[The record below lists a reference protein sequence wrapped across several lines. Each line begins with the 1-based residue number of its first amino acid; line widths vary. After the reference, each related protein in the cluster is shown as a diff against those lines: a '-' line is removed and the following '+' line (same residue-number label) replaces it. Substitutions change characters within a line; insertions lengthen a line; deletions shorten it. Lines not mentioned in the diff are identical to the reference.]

1 MNKFIS
7 VVTPTFNEI
16 ENIELLYKEIKKIF
30 QDMSVNY
37 EHIVIDNNSN
47 DGTQELL
54 KKIAK
59 DDKNFKVILNSQ
71 NFGQVKSPF
80 YGLIQGK
87 GDATILICADFQT
100 PLNVIPKLIEKWN
113 IGEEKI
119 ILTQKIDSKE
129 NFFLKKTRDLY
140 YLLLKKFSEK
150 EILKHTTGDG
160 IYDKEIIEIFRRIE
174 DPSPFLRGLV
184 SEIGYKVGTVKY
196 HQQNRKFGNT
206 KNNFFSLFDVALLGL
221 IKHSNFFLRVM
232 TIFGLVM
239 SIMSFLSSLVFLLYK
254 LFFWNSFQ
262 VGIAPLV
269 IGVFFLGSI
278 QIFFLGLI
286 GEYVSLI
293 LSYKKKTP
301 LVVEKERINF

>member
-30 QDMSVNY
+30 QDIDIKY
-37 EHIVIDNNSN
+37 EHIVIDNNSD

-59 DDKNFKVILNSQ
+59 DDKNFKVIINSQ

-80 YGLIQGK
+80 HGLIQGK

-100 PLNVIPKLIEKWN
+100 PLSVIPKLIEKWN

-119 ILTQKIDSKE
+119 ILTQKITSEE
-129 NFFLKKTRDLY
+129 NIFLKGIRNFY

-150 EILKHTTGDG
+150 EIVKHTTGDG

-184 SEIGYKVGTVKY
+184 SEIGYKVGTVEY
-196 HQQNRKFGNT
+196 DQQNRKFGKT
-206 KNNFFSLFDVALLGL
+206 KNNFFSLFDIALLGL
-221 IKHSNFFLRVM
+221 IKYSNFFLRMM
-232 TIFGLVM
+232 TIFGLIMGV
-239 SIMSFLSSLVFLLYK
+239 MSFLSSVTFLLYK

-262 VGIAPLV
+262 LGIAPLV
-269 IGVFFLGSI
+269 IGMFFLASI

-293 LSYKKKTP
+293 LSYKKKYP
-301 LVVEKERINF
+301 IVIEKERINF

>member
-30 QDMSVNY
+30 QDIDIKY
-37 EHIVIDNNSN
+37 EHIVIDNNSD

-59 DDKNFKVILNSQ
+59 DDKNFKVIINSQ

-80 YGLIQGK
+80 HGLIQGK

-100 PLNVIPKLIEKWN
+100 PLSVIPKLIEKWN

-119 ILTQKIDSKE
+119 ILTQKITSEE
-129 NFFLKKTRDLY
+129 NIFLKGIRNFY

-150 EILKHTTGDG
+150 EIVKHTTGDG

-184 SEIGYKVGTVKY
+184 SEIGYKVGTVEY
-196 HQQNRKFGNT
+196 DQQNRKFGKT
-206 KNNFFSLFDVALLGL
+206 KNNFFSLFDIALLGL
-221 IKHSNFFLRVM
+221 IKYSNFFLRMM
-232 TIFGLVM
+232 TIFGLIMGV
-239 SIMSFLSSLVFLLYK
+239 MSFLSSVTFLLYK

-262 VGIAPLV
+262 LGIAPLV
-269 IGVFFLGSI
+269 IGMFFLASI

-293 LSYKKKTP
+293 LSYKKKYP
-301 LVVEKERINF
+301 LVIEKERINF

>member
-30 QDMSVNY
+30 QDIDIKY
-37 EHIVIDNNSN
+37 EHIVIDNNSD

-59 DDKNFKVILNSQ
+59 DDKNFKVIINSQ

-80 YGLIQGK
+80 HGLIQGK

-100 PLNVIPKLIEKWN
+100 PLSVIPKLIEKWN

-119 ILTQKIDSKE
+119 ILTQKITSEE
-129 NFFLKKTRDLY
+129 NIFLKGIRNFY
-140 YLLLKKFSEK
+140 YLLLTKFSEK
-150 EILKHTTGDG
+150 EIVKHTTGDG

-184 SEIGYKVGTVKY
+184 SEIGYKVGTVEY
-196 HQQNRKFGNT
+196 DQQNRKFGKT

-221 IKHSNFFLRVM
+221 IKHSNFFLRMM
-232 TIFGLVM
+232 TIFGLIMGV
-239 SIMSFLSSLVFLLYK
+239 MSFLSSVTFLLYK

-262 VGIAPLV
+262 LGIAPLV
-269 IGVFFLGSI
+269 IGMFFLASI

-293 LSYKKKTP
+293 LSYKKKYP
-301 LVVEKERINF
+301 IVIEKERINF

>member
-30 QDMSVNY
+30 QDIDIKY
-37 EHIVIDNNSN
+37 EHIVIDNNSD

-59 DDKNFKVILNSQ
+59 DDKNFKVIINSQ

-80 YGLIQGK
+80 HGLIQGK

-100 PLNVIPKLIEKWN
+100 PLSVIPKLIEKWN

-119 ILTQKIDSKE
+119 ILTQKITSEE
-129 NFFLKKTRDLY
+129 NIFLKGIRNFY

-150 EILKHTTGDG
+150 EIIKHTTGDG

-184 SEIGYKVGTVKY
+184 SEIGYKVGTVEY
-196 HQQNRKFGNT
+196 DQQNRKFGKT

-221 IKHSNFFLRVM
+221 IKHSNFFLRMM
-232 TIFGLVM
+232 TIFGLIMGV
-239 SIMSFLSSLVFLLYK
+239 MSFLSSVTFLLYK

-262 VGIAPLV
+262 LGIAPLV
-269 IGVFFLGSI
+269 IGMFFLASI

-293 LSYKKKTP
+293 LSYKKKYP
-301 LVVEKERINF
+301 LVIEKERINF

>member
-30 QDMSVNY
+30 EDIDIKY
-37 EHIVIDNNSN
+37 EHIVIDNNSD

-59 DDKNFKVILNSQ
+59 DDKNFKVIINSQ

-80 YGLIQGK
+80 HGLIQGK

-100 PLNVIPKLIEKWN
+100 PLSVIPKLIEKWN

-119 ILTQKIDSKE
+119 ILTQKITSEE
-129 NFFLKKTRDLY
+129 NIFLKGIRNFY

-150 EILKHTTGDG
+150 EIVKNTTGDG

-184 SEIGYKVGTVKY
+184 SEIGYKVGTVEY
-196 HQQNRKFGNT
+196 DQQNRKFGKT

-221 IKHSNFFLRVM
+221 IKHSNFFLRMM
-232 TIFGLVM
+232 TIFGLIMGV
-239 SIMSFLSSLVFLLYK
+239 MSFLSSVTFLLYK

-262 VGIAPLV
+262 LGIAPLV
-269 IGVFFLGSI
+269 IGMFFLASI

-293 LSYKKKTP
+293 LSYKKKYP
-301 LVVEKERINF
+301 IVIEKERINF

>member
-30 QDMSVNY
+30 QDIDIKY

-59 DDKNFKVILNSQ
+59 DDRNFKVIINSQ

-80 YGLIQGK
+80 HGLIQGK

-100 PLNVIPKLIEKWN
+100 PLSVIPKLIEKWN
-113 IGEEKI
+113 TGEEKI
-119 ILTQKIDSKE
+119 ILTQKITSEE
-129 NFFLKKTRDLY
+129 NIFLKGIRNFY

-150 EILKHTTGDG
+150 EIVKHTTGDG

-184 SEIGYKVGTVKY
+184 SEIGYKVGTVEY
-196 HQQNRKFGNT
+196 NQQNRKFGKT

-221 IKHSNFFLRVM
+221 IKHSNFFLRMM
-232 TIFGLVM
+232 TIFGLIMGV
-239 SIMSFLSSLVFLLYK
+239 MSFLSSVTFLLYK

-262 VGIAPLV
+262 LGIAPLV
-269 IGVFFLGSI
+269 IGMFFLASI

-293 LSYKKKTP
+293 LSYKKKYP
-301 LVVEKERINF
+301 LVIEKERINF

>member
-7 VVTPTFNEI
+7 VVTYTFNEI
-16 ENIELLYKEIKKIF
+16 ENIESLYKEIKKIL
-30 QDMSVNY
+30 QDMDIKY

-59 DDKNFKVILNSQ
+59 DDKNFKVIINSQ
-71 NFGQVKSPF
+71 NFGQSKSPF
-80 YGLIQGK
+80 YGLLQGK

-100 PLNVIPKLIEKWN
+100 PVNIIPKLIEKWN
-113 IGEEKI
+113 IGDEKI
-119 ILTQKIDSKE
+119 ILAQKITTEE
-129 NFFLKKTRDLY
+129 NFFLKKTRNFY
-140 YLLLKKFSEK
+140 YLLLTKFSEK
-150 EILKHTTGDG
+150 EMHKHTTGDG
-160 IYDKEIIEIFRRIE
+160 IYDKEVIEIFRRIE

-184 SEIGYKVGTVKY
+184 SEIGYKVGIVKY
-196 HQQNRKFGNT
+196 DQQKRKFGKS
-206 KNNFFSLFDVALLGL
+206 KNNLYSLFDIAISSL
-221 IKHSNFFLRVM
+221 IKHSNFFLRLM
-232 TIFGLVM
+232 TIFGL
-239 SIMSFLSSLVFLLYK
+239 IMGIISFLSSVAFLLYK

-262 VGIAPLV
+262 LGIAPLV
-269 IGVFFLGSI
+269 IGMFFLGSI

-301 LVVEKERINF
+301 LVIEKERINF

>member
-30 QDMSVNY
+30 QDIDIKY
-37 EHIVIDNNSN
+37 EHIVIDNNSD

-59 DDKNFKVILNSQ
+59 DDKNFKVIINSQ

-80 YGLIQGK
+80 HGLIQGK

-100 PLNVIPKLIEKWN
+100 PLSVIPKLIEKWN

-119 ILTQKIDSKE
+119 ILTQKITSEE
-129 NFFLKKTRDLY
+129 NIFLKGIRNFY

-150 EILKHTTGDG
+150 EIVKHTTGDG

-184 SEIGYKVGTVKY
+184 SEIGYKVGTVEY
-196 HQQNRKFGNT
+196 DQQNRKFGKT
-206 KNNFFSLFDVALLGL
+206 KNNFFSLFDIALLGL
-221 IKHSNFFLRVM
+221 IKYSNFFLRMM
-232 TIFGLVM
+232 TIFGLIMGV
-239 SIMSFLSSLVFLLYK
+239 MSFLSSVTFLLYK

-262 VGIAPLV
+262 LGIAPLV
-269 IGVFFLGSI
+269 IGMFFLASI

-293 LSYKKKTP
+293 LSYKQKYP
-301 LVVEKERINF
+301 IVIEKERINF

>member
-30 QDMSVNY
+30 QDIDIKY
-37 EHIVIDNNSN
+37 EHIVIDNNSD

-59 DDKNFKVILNSQ
+59 DDKNFKVIINSQ

-80 YGLIQGK
+80 HGLIQGK

-100 PLNVIPKLIEKWN
+100 PLSVIPKLIEKWN

-119 ILTQKIDSKE
+119 ILTQKITSEE
-129 NFFLKKTRDLY
+129 NIFLKGIRNFY

-150 EILKHTTGDG
+150 EIVKNTTGDG

-184 SEIGYKVGTVKY
+184 SEIGYKVGTVEY
-196 HQQNRKFGNT
+196 DQQNRKFGKT

-221 IKHSNFFLRVM
+221 IKHSNFFLRMM
-232 TIFGLVM
+232 TIFGLIMGV
-239 SIMSFLSSLVFLLYK
+239 MSFLSSVTFLLYK

-262 VGIAPLV
+262 LGIAPLV
-269 IGVFFLGSI
+269 IGMFFLASI

-293 LSYKKKTP
+293 LSYKKKYP
-301 LVVEKERINF
+301 IVIEKERINF

>member
-30 QDMSVNY
+30 QDIDIKY
-37 EHIVIDNNSN
+37 EHIVIDNNSD

-59 DDKNFKVILNSQ
+59 DDKNFKVIINSQ

-80 YGLIQGK
+80 HGLIQGK

-100 PLNVIPKLIEKWN
+100 PLSVIPKLIEKWN

-119 ILTQKIDSKE
+119 ILTQKITSEE
-129 NFFLKKTRDLY
+129 NIFLKGIRNFY

-150 EILKHTTGDG
+150 EIVKHTTGDG

-184 SEIGYKVGTVKY
+184 SEIGYKVGTVEY
-196 HQQNRKFGNT
+196 DQQNRKFGKT

-221 IKHSNFFLRVM
+221 IKHSNFFLRMM
-232 TIFGLVM
+232 TIFGLIMGV
-239 SIMSFLSSLVFLLYK
+239 MSFLSSVTFLLYK

-262 VGIAPLV
+262 LGIAPLV
-269 IGVFFLGSI
+269 IGMFFLASI

-293 LSYKKKTP
+293 LSYKKKYP
-301 LVVEKERINF
+301 LVIEKERINL

>member
-30 QDMSVNY
+30 QDIDIKY
-37 EHIVIDNNSN
+37 EHIVIDNNSD

-59 DDKNFKVILNSQ
+59 DDKNFKVIINSQ

-80 YGLIQGK
+80 HGLIQGK

-100 PLNVIPKLIEKWN
+100 PLSVIPKLIEKWN

-119 ILTQKIDSKE
+119 ILTQKITSEE
-129 NFFLKKTRDLY
+129 NIFLKGIRNFN

-150 EILKHTTGDG
+150 EIDKHTTGDG

-184 SEIGYKVGTVKY
+184 SEIGYKVGTVEY
-196 HQQNRKFGNT
+196 DQQNRKFGKT

-221 IKHSNFFLRVM
+221 IKHSNFFLRMM
-232 TIFGLVM
+232 TIFGLIMGV
-239 SIMSFLSSLVFLLYK
+239 MSFLSSVTFLLYK

-262 VGIAPLV
+262 LGIAPLV
-269 IGVFFLGSI
+269 IGMFFLASI

-293 LSYKKKTP
+293 LSYKKKYP
-301 LVVEKERINF
+301 LVIEKERINF

>member
-30 QDMSVNY
+30 QDIDIKY
-37 EHIVIDNNSN
+37 EHIVIDNNSD

-59 DDKNFKVILNSQ
+59 DDKNFKVIINSQ

-80 YGLIQGK
+80 HGLIQGK

-100 PLNVIPKLIEKWN
+100 PLSVIPKLIEKWN

-119 ILTQKIDSKE
+119 ILTQKITSEE
-129 NFFLKKTRDLY
+129 NIFLKGIRNFY

-150 EILKHTTGDG
+150 EIIKHTTGDG

-184 SEIGYKVGTVKY
+184 SEIGYKVGTVEY
-196 HQQNRKFGNT
+196 DQQNRKFGKT

-221 IKHSNFFLRVM
+221 IKHSNFFLRMM
-232 TIFGLVM
+232 TIFGLIMGV
-239 SIMSFLSSLVFLLYK
+239 MSFLSSVTFLLYK

-262 VGIAPLV
+262 LGIAPLV
-269 IGVFFLGSI
+269 IGMFFLASI

-293 LSYKKKTP
+293 LSYKKKYP
-301 LVVEKERINF
+301 IVIEKERINF

>member
-30 QDMSVNY
+30 QDIDIKY

-59 DDKNFKVILNSQ
+59 DDRNFKVIINSQ

-80 YGLIQGK
+80 HGLIQGK

-100 PLNVIPKLIEKWN
+100 PLSVIPKLIEKWN

-119 ILTQKIDSKE
+119 ILTQKITSEE
-129 NFFLKKTRDLY
+129 NIFLKGIRNFY

-150 EILKHTTGDG
+150 EIVKHTTGDG

-184 SEIGYKVGTVKY
+184 SEIGYKVGTVEY
-196 HQQNRKFGNT
+196 DQQNRKFGKT

-221 IKHSNFFLRVM
+221 IKHSNFFLRMM
-232 TIFGLVM
+232 TIFGLIMGV
-239 SIMSFLSSLVFLLYK
+239 MSFLSSVTFLLYK

-262 VGIAPLV
+262 LGIAPLV
-269 IGVFFLGSI
+269 IGMFFLASI

-293 LSYKKKTP
+293 LSYKKKYP
-301 LVVEKERINF
+301 LVIEKERINF

>member
-30 QDMSVNY
+30 QDIDIKY
-37 EHIVIDNNSN
+37 EHIVIDNNSD

-59 DDKNFKVILNSQ
+59 DDKNFKVIINSK

-80 YGLIQGK
+80 HGLIQGK

-100 PLNVIPKLIEKWN
+100 PLSVIPKLIEKWN

-119 ILTQKIDSKE
+119 ILTQKITSEE
-129 NFFLKKTRDLY
+129 NIFLKGIRNFY
-140 YLLLKKFSEK
+140 YLLLTKFSEK
-150 EILKHTTGDG
+150 EIVKHTTGDG

-184 SEIGYKVGTVKY
+184 SEIGYKVGTVEY
-196 HQQNRKFGNT
+196 DQQNRKFGKS

-221 IKHSNFFLRVM
+221 IKHSNFFLRMM
-232 TIFGLVM
+232 TIFGLIMGV
-239 SIMSFLSSLVFLLYK
+239 MSFLSSVTFLLYK

-262 VGIAPLV
+262 LGIAPLV
-269 IGVFFLGSI
+269 IGMFFLASI

-293 LSYKKKTP
+293 LSYKKKYP
-301 LVVEKERINF
+301 LVIEKERINF

>member
-30 QDMSVNY
+30 QEMDIKY

-59 DDKNFKVILNSQ
+59 DDRNFKVIINSQ

-80 YGLIQGK
+80 HGLIQGK

-100 PLNVIPKLIEKWN
+100 PLSIIPKLIAKWN
-113 IGEEKI
+113 IGDEKI
-119 ILTQKIDSKE
+119 ILTQKLTSEE
-129 NFFLKKTRDLY
+129 NIFLKSIRDFY

-184 SEIGYKVGTVKY
+184 SEIGYKVGTVEY
-196 HQQNRKFGNT
+196 DQQNRKFGKT
-206 KNNFFSLFDVALLGL
+206 KNNFFSLFDIALLGL
-221 IKHSNFFLRVM
+221 IKHSNFFLRMM
-232 TIFGLVM
+232 TIFGLIMGV
-239 SIMSFLSSLVFLLYK
+239 MSFLSSVTFLLYK

-262 VGIAPLV
+262 LGIAPLV
-269 IGVFFLGSI
+269 IGMFFLASV

-293 LSYKKKTP
+293 LSYKKKYP
-301 LVVEKERINF
+301 LVIEKERINF

>member
-30 QDMSVNY
+30 QDIDIKY
-37 EHIVIDNNSN
+37 EHIVIDNNSD

-59 DDKNFKVILNSQ
+59 DDKNFKVIINSQ

-80 YGLIQGK
+80 HGLIQGK

-100 PLNVIPKLIEKWN
+100 PLSVIPKLIEKWN

-119 ILTQKIDSKE
+119 ILTQKITSEE
-129 NFFLKKTRDLY
+129 NIFLKGIRNFY

-150 EILKHTTGDG
+150 EIVKQTTGDG

-184 SEIGYKVGTVKY
+184 SEIGYKVGTVEY
-196 HQQNRKFGNT
+196 DQQNRKFGKT

-221 IKHSNFFLRVM
+221 IKHSNFFLRMM
-232 TIFGLVM
+232 TIFGLIMGV
-239 SIMSFLSSLVFLLYK
+239 MSFLSSVTFLLYK

-262 VGIAPLV
+262 LGIAPLV
-269 IGVFFLGSI
+269 IGMFFLASI

-293 LSYKKKTP
+293 LSYKKKYP
-301 LVVEKERINF
+301 IVIEKERINF

>member
-30 QDMSVNY
+30 QDIDIKY
-37 EHIVIDNNSN
+37 EHIVIDNNSD

-59 DDKNFKVILNSQ
+59 DDKNFKVIINSQ

-80 YGLIQGK
+80 HGLIQGK

-100 PLNVIPKLIEKWN
+100 PLSVIPKLIEKWN

-119 ILTQKIDSKE
+119 ILTQKITSEE
-129 NFFLKKTRDLY
+129 NIFLKGIRNFY

-150 EILKHTTGDG
+150 EIVKHTTGDG

-184 SEIGYKVGTVKY
+184 SEIGYKVGTVEY
-196 HQQNRKFGNT
+196 DQQNRKFGKT

-221 IKHSNFFLRVM
+221 IKHSNFFLRMMIKM
-232 TIFGLVM
+232 T
-239 SIMSFLSSLVFLLYK
+239 
-254 LFFWNSFQ
+254 
-262 VGIAPLV
+262 
-269 IGVFFLGSI
+269 
-278 QIFFLGLI
+278 
-286 GEYVSLI
+286 
-293 LSYKKKTP
+293 
-301 LVVEKERINF
+301 

>member
-16 ENIELLYKEIKKIF
+16 GNIELLYKEIKKIF
-30 QDMSVNY
+30 QDIDIKY
-37 EHIVIDNNSN
+37 EHIVIDNNSD

-59 DDKNFKVILNSQ
+59 DDKNFKVIINSQ

-80 YGLIQGK
+80 HGLIQGK

-100 PLNVIPKLIEKWN
+100 PLSVIPKLIEKWN

-119 ILTQKIDSKE
+119 ILTQKITSEE
-129 NFFLKKTRDLY
+129 NIFLKGIRNFY

-150 EILKHTTGDG
+150 EIVKHTTGDG
-160 IYDKEIIEIFRRIE
+160 IYDKEIIKIFRRIE

-184 SEIGYKVGTVKY
+184 SEIGYKVGTVEY
-196 HQQNRKFGNT
+196 DQQNRKFGKT

-221 IKHSNFFLRVM
+221 IKHSNFFLRMM
-232 TIFGLVM
+232 TIFGLIMGV
-239 SIMSFLSSLVFLLYK
+239 MSFLSSVTFLLYK

-262 VGIAPLV
+262 LGIAPLV
-269 IGVFFLGSI
+269 IGMFFLASI

-293 LSYKKKTP
+293 LSYKKKYP
-301 LVVEKERINF
+301 LVIEKERINF

>member
-30 QDMSVNY
+30 QDIDIKY
-37 EHIVIDNNSN
+37 EHIVIDNNSD

-59 DDKNFKVILNSQ
+59 DDKNFKVIINSQ

-80 YGLIQGK
+80 HGLIQGK

-100 PLNVIPKLIEKWN
+100 PLSVITKLIEKWN

-119 ILTQKIDSKE
+119 ILTQKITSEE
-129 NFFLKKTRDLY
+129 NIFLKGIRNFY
-140 YLLLKKFSEK
+140 YLLLTKFSEK
-150 EILKHTTGDG
+150 EIVKHTTGDG

-184 SEIGYKVGTVKY
+184 SEIGYKVGTVEY
-196 HQQNRKFGNT
+196 DQQNRKFGKT

-221 IKHSNFFLRVM
+221 IKHSNFFLRMM
-232 TIFGLVM
+232 TIFGLIMGV
-239 SIMSFLSSLVFLLYK
+239 MSFLSSVTFLLYK

-262 VGIAPLV
+262 LGIAPLV
-269 IGVFFLGSI
+269 IGMFFLASI

-293 LSYKKKTP
+293 LSYKKKYP
-301 LVVEKERINF
+301 IVIEKERINF

>member
-30 QDMSVNY
+30 QDIDIKY
-37 EHIVIDNNSN
+37 EHIVIDNNSD

-59 DDKNFKVILNSQ
+59 DDKNFKVIINSQ

-80 YGLIQGK
+80 HGLIQGK

-100 PLNVIPKLIEKWN
+100 PLSVIPKLIEKWN

-119 ILTQKIDSKE
+119 ILTQKITSEE
-129 NFFLKKTRDLY
+129 NIFLKGKRNFD
-140 YLLLKKFSEK
+140 YLILKKFSEK
-150 EILKHTTGDG
+150 EIVKHTTGDG

-184 SEIGYKVGTVKY
+184 SEIGYKVGTVEY
-196 HQQNRKFGNT
+196 DQQNRKFGKT

-221 IKHSNFFLRVM
+221 IKHSNFFLRMM
-232 TIFGLVM
+232 TIFGLIMGV
-239 SIMSFLSSLVFLLYK
+239 MSFLSSVTFLLYK

-262 VGIAPLV
+262 LGIAPLV
-269 IGVFFLGSI
+269 IGMFFLASI

-293 LSYKKKTP
+293 LSYKKKYP
-301 LVVEKERINF
+301 LVIEKERINF

>member
-30 QDMSVNY
+30 QDIDIKY
-37 EHIVIDNNSN
+37 EHIVIDNNSD

-59 DDKNFKVILNSQ
+59 DDKNFKVIINSQ

-80 YGLIQGK
+80 HGLIQGK

-100 PLNVIPKLIEKWN
+100 PLSVIPKLIEKWN

-119 ILTQKIDSKE
+119 ILTQKITSEE
-129 NFFLKKTRDLY
+129 NIFLKGIRNFY
-140 YLLLKKFSEK
+140 YLLLTKFSEK
-150 EILKHTTGDG
+150 EIVKHTTGDG

-184 SEIGYKVGTVKY
+184 SEIGYKVGTVEY
-196 HQQNRKFGNT
+196 DQQNRKFGKT

-221 IKHSNFFLRVM
+221 IKHSNFFLRMM
-232 TIFGLVM
+232 TIFSLIMGV
-239 SIMSFLSSLVFLLYK
+239 MSFLSSVTFLLYK

-262 VGIAPLV
+262 LGIAPLV
-269 IGVFFLGSI
+269 IGMFFLASI

-293 LSYKKKTP
+293 LSYKKKYP
-301 LVVEKERINF
+301 LVIEKERINF

>member
-30 QDMSVNY
+30 QDIDIKY
-37 EHIVIDNNSN
+37 EHIVIDNNSD

-59 DDKNFKVILNSQ
+59 DDKNFKVIINSQ

-80 YGLIQGK
+80 HGLIQGK

-100 PLNVIPKLIEKWN
+100 PLSVIPKLIEKWN

-119 ILTQKIDSKE
+119 ILTQKITSEE
-129 NFFLKKTRDLY
+129 NIFLKGIRNFY

-150 EILKHTTGDG
+150 EIVKHTTGDG

-184 SEIGYKVGTVKY
+184 SEIGYKVGTVEY
-196 HQQNRKFGNT
+196 DQQNRKFGKT
-206 KNNFFSLFDVALLGL
+206 KNNFFSLFDIALLGL
-221 IKHSNFFLRVM
+221 IKHSNFFLRMM
-232 TIFGLVM
+232 TIFGLIMGV
-239 SIMSFLSSLVFLLYK
+239 MSFLSSVTFLLYK

-262 VGIAPLV
+262 LGIAPLV
-269 IGVFFLGSI
+269 IGMFFLASI

-293 LSYKKKTP
+293 LSYKKKYP
-301 LVVEKERINF
+301 IVIEKERINF

>member
-30 QDMSVNY
+30 QDIDIKY
-37 EHIVIDNNSN
+37 EHIVIDNNSD

-59 DDKNFKVILNSQ
+59 DDKNFKVIINSQ

-80 YGLIQGK
+80 HGLIQGK

-100 PLNVIPKLIEKWN
+100 PLSVIPKLIEKWN

-119 ILTQKIDSKE
+119 ILTQKITSEE
-129 NFFLKKTRDLY
+129 NIFLKGIRNFY

-150 EILKHTTGDG
+150 EIIKHTTGDG

-184 SEIGYKVGTVKY
+184 SEIGYKVGTVEY
-196 HQQNRKFGNT
+196 DQQNRKFGKT
-206 KNNFFSLFDVALLGL
+206 KNNFFSLFDIALLGL
-221 IKHSNFFLRVM
+221 IKYSNFFLRMM
-232 TIFGLVM
+232 TIFGLIMGV
-239 SIMSFLSSLVFLLYK
+239 MSFLSSVTFLLYK

-262 VGIAPLV
+262 LGIAPLV
-269 IGVFFLGSI
+269 IGMFFLASI

-293 LSYKKKTP
+293 LSYKKKYP
-301 LVVEKERINF
+301 IVIEKERINF

>member
-30 QDMSVNY
+30 QDIDIKY
-37 EHIVIDNNSN
+37 EHIVIDNNSD

-59 DDKNFKVILNSQ
+59 DDKNFKVIINSQ

-80 YGLIQGK
+80 HGLIQGK

-100 PLNVIPKLIEKWN
+100 PLSVIPKLIEKWN

-119 ILTQKIDSKE
+119 ILTQKITSEE
-129 NFFLKKTRDLY
+129 NIFLKGIRNFY

-150 EILKHTTGDG
+150 EIVKHTTGDG

-184 SEIGYKVGTVKY
+184 SEIGYKVGTVEY
-196 HQQNRKFGNT
+196 DQQNRKFGKT

-221 IKHSNFFLRVM
+221 IKHSNFFLRMM
-232 TIFGLVM
+232 TIFGLIMGV
-239 SIMSFLSSLVFLLYK
+239 MSFLSSVTFLLYK

-262 VGIAPLV
+262 LGIAPLV
-269 IGVFFLGSI
+269 IGMFFLASI

-293 LSYKKKTP
+293 LSYKKKYP
-301 LVVEKERINF
+301 LIIEKERINF

>member
-30 QDMSVNY
+30 QDIDIKY
-37 EHIVIDNNSN
+37 EHIVIDNNSD

-59 DDKNFKVILNSQ
+59 DDKNFKVIINSQ

-80 YGLIQGK
+80 HGLIQGK

-100 PLNVIPKLIEKWN
+100 PLSVIPKLIEKWN

-119 ILTQKIDSKE
+119 ILTQKITSEE
-129 NFFLKKTRDLY
+129 NIFLKGIRNFY

-150 EILKHTTGDG
+150 EIVKQTTGDG

-184 SEIGYKVGTVKY
+184 SEIGYKVGTVEY
-196 HQQNRKFGNT
+196 DQQNRKFGKT
-206 KNNFFSLFDVALLGL
+206 KNNFFSLFDIALLGL
-221 IKHSNFFLRVM
+221 IKYSNFFLRMM
-232 TIFGLVM
+232 TIFGLIMGV
-239 SIMSFLSSLVFLLYK
+239 MSFLSSVTFLLYK

-262 VGIAPLV
+262 LGIAPLV
-269 IGVFFLGSI
+269 IGMFFLASI

-293 LSYKKKTP
+293 LSYKKKYP
-301 LVVEKERINF
+301 IVIEKERINF

>member
-30 QDMSVNY
+30 QDIDIKY
-37 EHIVIDNNSN
+37 EHIVIDNNSD

-59 DDKNFKVILNSQ
+59 DDKNFKVIINSQ

-80 YGLIQGK
+80 HGLIQGK

-100 PLNVIPKLIEKWN
+100 PLSVIPKLIEKWN

-119 ILTQKIDSKE
+119 ILTQKITSEE
-129 NFFLKKTRDLY
+129 NIFLKGIRNFY

-150 EILKHTTGDG
+150 EIVKHTTGDG

-184 SEIGYKVGTVKY
+184 SEIGYKVGTVEY
-196 HQQNRKFGNT
+196 DQQNRKFGKT

-221 IKHSNFFLRVM
+221 IKHSNFFLRMM
-232 TIFGLVM
+232 TIFGLIMGV
-239 SIMSFLSSLVFLLYK
+239 MSFLSSVTFLLYK

-262 VGIAPLV
+262 LGIAPLV
-269 IGVFFLGSI
+269 IGMFFLASI

-293 LSYKKKTP
+293 LSYKKKYP
-301 LVVEKERINF
+301 IVIEKERINF

>member
-30 QDMSVNY
+30 QDIDIKY
-37 EHIVIDNNSN
+37 EHIVIDNNSD

-59 DDKNFKVILNSQ
+59 DDKNFKVIINSQ

-80 YGLIQGK
+80 HGLIQGK

-100 PLNVIPKLIEKWN
+100 PLSVIPKLIEKWN

-119 ILTQKIDSKE
+119 ILTQKITSEE
-129 NFFLKKTRDLY
+129 NIFLKGIRNFY
-140 YLLLKKFSEK
+140 YLLLTKFSEK
-150 EILKHTTGDG
+150 EIVKHTTGDG

-184 SEIGYKVGTVKY
+184 SEIGYKVGTVEY
-196 HQQNRKFGNT
+196 DQQNRKFGKT
-206 KNNFFSLFDVALLGL
+206 KNNFFSLFDIALLGL
-221 IKHSNFFLRVM
+221 IKYSNFFLRMM
-232 TIFGLVM
+232 TIFGLIMGV
-239 SIMSFLSSLVFLLYK
+239 MSFLSSVTFLLYK

-262 VGIAPLV
+262 LGIAPLV
-269 IGVFFLGSI
+269 IGMFFLASI

-293 LSYKKKTP
+293 LSYKKKYP
-301 LVVEKERINF
+301 LVIEKERINF